1 MTRLDQRLSAQRQ
14 TRIKRSVIVV
24 TGLLFFALVT
34 AASYFL
40 FSSGLDKNKNKRTGN
55 FISAQDKVN
64 ILVMGVDERSDDVGR
79 SDTMFVITVDTKTK
93 SVALLSIPRDTR
105 LKIPG
110 HGWDKI
116 NHAYAYGGHKL
127 TQQSVEELLGIPIDH
142 YVMINFKGFQKIV
155 DAIGGV
161 DIDVEKRMYY
171 EDPYDGPDGFVI
183 DLRPG
188 VQHMDGHTAIQY
200 VRYRDE
206 EGDIGRIQRQQK
218 FIKALFKEV
227 ASPSIITKVPA
238 IIKEVSS
245 TISSDMSTAEMINLA
260 QILNDAYKQGL
271 KTDMVP
277 GKPAYIDD
285 ISYWLPDLM
294 ALRQHIAQTLGVAMN
309 EKYLAAARSEAGE
322 YEKSIPKEMKIVEVP
337 KKVQPPPK
345 PSTDANKPK
354 TTDKPSSSSLASTQT
369 VPAKIRVEVVNASG
383 AADAGSKMASILRDQ
398 GFEVARVS
406 SLTTPQKNTVIIS
419 NTTNSAVV
427 GKLSDLPF
435 AYALQVSKDDG
446 KGTQATVVIGKDFA
460 DK

>member
-1 MTRLDQRLSAQRQ
+1 MTRLEQRLSEQKR
-14 TRIKRSVIVV
+14 TRTKKPAFIAA
-24 TGLLFFALVT
+24 GLLLFVLAA

-40 FSSGLDKNKNKRTGN
+40 FDSGLEKTKRTGD

-79 SDTMFVITVDTKTK
+79 SDTMFVLTVDTQTK
-93 SVALLSIPRDTR
+93 SVSLLSIPRDTR

-127 TQQSVEELLGIPIDH
+127 SQQAVEGLLGIPIDH
-142 YVMINFKGFQKIV
+142 YVLINFKGFQKIV
-155 DAIGGV
+155 DAVGGIDV
-161 DIDVEKRMYY
+161 DVEKRMHY
-171 EDPYDGPDGFVI
+171 EDPYDGTDGLVI

-188 VQHMDGHTAIQY
+188 VQHMDGRTAIQY

-227 ASPSIITKVPA
+227 SSPSVIPRIPSL
-238 IIKEVSS
+238 IRE
-245 TISSDMSTAEMINLA
+245 ISATVKSDMSTAEMINLA
-260 QILNDAYKQGL
+260 SILNDAYKQGL

-294 ALRQHIAQTLGVAMN
+294 ALRQHIAQTLGVAMD
-309 EKYLAAARSEAGE
+309 EKYMTATRREAGE
-322 YEKSIPKEMKIVEVP
+322 YENSIPKEMKIVEVP
-337 KKVQPPPK
+337 KTVQPPK
-345 PSTDANKPK
+345 PPANSNKPK
-354 TTDKPSSSSLASTQT
+354 TTDTTASSSQT
-369 VPAKIRVEVVNASG
+369 APAKVRVEVVNASG
-383 AADAGSKMASILRDQ
+383 SAEAGSKMASLLRNQ
-398 GFEVARVS
+398 GFEVAGVS
-406 SLTTPQKNTVIIS
+406 TVSTANKSTVVIS

-427 GKLSDLPF
+427 NKLSGLPF
-435 AYALQVSKDDG
+435 PYSLQVTKDEG
-446 KGTQATVVIGKDFA
+446 KSTQATIVIGKDFA
-460 DK
+460 EK